1 MRCGCGIGPCL
12 IFGTMLMEMVRD
24 TDANISDNRWTLFG
38 TNCDTELGER
48 KPTAYK
54 ALQTKRFYI
63 FPFSYFRFGSVLS
76 VSNETKTISL
86 GLRTKRDKLV
96 GYRIVGYMLLLQRDF
111 ETLRCCFFSSFCLLL
126 LFG

>member
-24 TDANISDNRWTLFG
+24 TDANISANRWTLFG

-63 FPFSYFRFGSVLS
+63 FPFSYFSFRLCIISIKRNENHLS
-76 VSNETKTISL
+76 
-86 GLRTKRDKLV
+86 GLAHQTR
-96 GYRIVGYMLLLQRDF
+96 
-111 ETLRCCFFSSFCLLL
+111 
-126 LFG
+126 